1 MSCAKTYNFMDYET
15 KLILRDL
22 IEAIEKLD
30 NPDWWTI
37 ILTIINI
44 AAFIFV
50 AITQIMLQKQQTKLQ
65 EQQTKS
71 QEYDLYRGLYR
82 LFWKIHNIA
91 DSLVFKIYTNI
102 AIGGV
107 SIYTWA
113 KLREEIELLQNELDE
128 KSIDVQLK
136 FPDDI
141 YRCAQYKF
149 LLSLMSGTI
158 NRIEM
163 LDKAKLINA
172 FEIKDINMT
181 LHNINKTE
189 NEHINLIKTAIT
201 DCDEKSDFISSLI
214 SVPILRK
221 EVCDSAFLD
230 KIKAKI

>member
-1 MSCAKTYNFMDYET
+1 MDYET
-15 KLILRDL
+15 KIYLDKL
-22 IEAIEKLD
+22 IEAVEELN
-30 NPDWWTI
+30 NPDWWSIGITSV
-37 ILTIINI
+37 I
-44 AAFIFV
+44 AVVNAGFMIW
-50 AITQIMLQKQQTKLQ
+50 IGIRQNNLQKQQTKLQ
-65 EQQTKS
+65 AQQTKS

-128 KSIDVQLK
+128 KSIDIQLK

-201 DCDEKSDFISSLI
+201 DCDEKSDFIDRK
-214 SVPILRK
+214 SV
-221 EVCDSAFLD
+221 V
-230 KIKAKI
+230 

>member
-1 MSCAKTYNFMDYET
+1 MDYET
-15 KLILRDL
+15 KIYLDKL
-22 IEAIEKLD
+22 IEAVEEL
-30 NPDWWTI
+30 NSPDWWTI
-37 ILTIINI
+37 GITIVN
-44 AAFIFV
+44 
-50 AITQIMLQKQQTKLQ
+50 AIIMAWLACRQYKLQHQQTKLQ

-128 KSIDVQLK
+128 KSIDIQLK

-149 LLSLMSGTI
+149 LLSLISGTI
-158 NRIEM
+158 NRIEK

-230 KIKAKI
+230 KIQAKI

>member
-1 MSCAKTYNFMDYET
+1 MDYET
-15 KLILRDL
+15 KIFLGNL
-22 IEAIEKLD
+22 IEAVEELN
-30 NPDWWTI
+30 NPDWWSIGITSV
-37 ILTIINI
+37 I
-44 AAFIFV
+44 AVVNAGFMIW
-50 AITQIMLQKQQTKLQ
+50 IGIRQNNLQKQQTKLQ
-65 EQQTKS
+65 AQQTKS

-107 SIYTWA
+107 SIYTWT

-128 KSIDVQLK
+128 KSIDIQLK

-141 YRCAQYKF
+141 NRCVQYKY

-172 FEIKDINMT
+172 FEIKDIKIT
-181 LHNINKTE
+181 LHNIKKTE
-189 NEHINLIKTAIT
+189 NEHINLIKTSIT
-201 DCDEKSDFISSLI
+201 DCEEKSDFISSLI

>member
-1 MSCAKTYNFMDYET
+1 MDYKT
-15 KLILRDL
+15 KIYIDKL
-22 IEAIEKLD
+22 IEAVEEL
-30 NPDWWTI
+30 NSPDWWTI
-37 ILTIINI
+37 GITIVN
-44 AAFIFV
+44 
-50 AITQIMLQKQQTKLQ
+50 AIIMAWLACRQYKLQHQQTKLQ

-128 KSIDVQLK
+128 KSIDIQLK

-149 LLSLMSGTI
+149 LLSLISGTI